1 MYKADNLAFH
11 STGSLGDVVQ
21 WFSRWSSEVRL
32 LSFPHLSQLS
42 GLQQP
47 YSRISPLEASLLASL
62 SHIRWFLPT
71 VIL

>member
-11 STGSLGDVVQ
+11 NTGSLGDMAQ

-32 LSFPHLSQLS
+32 LSFPRLSQLS
-42 GLQQP
+42 GLWPP

-62 SHIRWFLPT
+62 SRIRWFLPT